1 MNHSNNKKTLK
12 ISAEDFWHFSCELYS
27 KNELYL
33 KDGQAYSLLELQN
46 KFNKNVNIC
55 LLMLYLDNLNISIN
69 LEILSKLIS
78 TITDFENSYLLPL
91 RALRLRLKAQES
103 NISLYAKMRKTL
115 LESELLMEQ
124 HQQSQLIN
132 ALNNYETSPTKDIDN
147 LQLYLN
153 FNMA

>member
-12 ISAEDFWHFSCELYS
+12 ISAEDFWRFSCELYS

-78 TITDFENSYLLPL
+78 TITDFENSYLFPL

-132 ALNNYETSPTKDIDN
+132 SLNNYETSPTKDIDN